1 LSASIIALSG
11 PAGCGKSTAAIYL
24 VVQHGFVRV
33 KFAAPLKA
41 MIAALGF
48 GDAEIE
54 GGLKER
60 PHPLLAGKTPRHAMQ
75 TLGTEWGRNCIGPDF
90 WVGLWER
97 TVCDVLD
104 HGGRVVVD
112 DCRFDNEAACVRR
125 LGGRVV
131 RLTGRGGIIPGA
143 HASEAMSWQPDVLA
157 ANDNG
162 FDVLYRQMDALVAA

>member
-1 LSASIIALSG
+1 MLRPSVIALSG
-11 PAGCGKSTAAIYL
+11 PAGSGKSTAATYL

-41 MIAALGF
+41 MLAALGF
-48 GDAEIE
+48 GEPEIE
-54 GGLKER
+54 GDLKER

-112 DCRFDNEAACVRR
+112 DCRFENEADCVRR
-125 LGGRVV
+125 LGGQIV
-131 RLTGRGGIIPGA
+131 RLTGRGGIAGA
-143 HASEAMSWQPDVLA
+143 HASEAMTWQPDALA

-162 FDVLYRQMDALVAA
+162 FEALYRQMDALAA